1 MDWRRRDRFTA
12 PVGLAVAALAEV
24 CSNGLIAYSGWFVTA
39 CAIAGATA
47 FSTFSY
53 LAPSGGLR
61 ALALGRVA
69 AGYGQRLMLHRAAL
83 GRVTEQRLAFFSRM
97 GTMSSTEVDA
107 WSGASLDKAMADADS
122 AGMDLVRGTGPIVS
136 GVCTLIATALVVMVA
151 GSPAAGLILLT
162 GYVLTLTI
170 TVLGV
175 RAARDGDEEDARRRV
190 RTEVVTVVD
199 SWDEMV
205 SIGAV
210 DVLTD
215 RLRARVTRLEA
226 ERFLRRSRRS
236 SRHALADLMILVTVV
251 AVLAACVSREM
262 SGPAIALVA
271 LGAIGTMGTLSQLRA
286 GIEARGDGASAR
298 SRLVRADAGTA
309 LVSPLAVRLD
319 GARITFDGYALP
331 AMPFRSARAVRGEAR
346 RGDVL
351 VVTGRSGA
359 GKSTLLRALAS
370 GAEDPH
376 ARRLLR
382 RVLVAAD
389 EYIFSGTVA
398 DNLRLS
404 DPELTDTGIRSHLE
418 SVHLVEAGIEPGTT
432 VGIGGRQLSGGEA
445 HRLAIAR
452 ALAACPDILLVDEPT
467 AALDEATGARVLDLL
482 RGQSKTFVIL
492 AMHSLPSTWRSTPG
506 VIELCLD

>member
-1 MDWRRRDRFTA
+1 MGGSRRDRFAA
-12 PVGLAVAALAEV
+12 PLGLAVAALAEL

-53 LAPSGGLR
+53 LAPSGGIR

-69 AGYGQRLMLHRAAL
+69 AGYGQRLMLHQAAL
-83 GRVTEQRLAFFSRM
+83 RRVTEQRLAFFSRM

-107 WSGASLDKAMADADS
+107 WSGASLDKAMADADG

-136 GVCTLIATALVVMVA
+136 GVCTLIATALACMAA
-151 GSPAAGLILLT
+151 GSPAVGLILFA
-162 GYVLTLTI
+162 GYVLTLTV
-170 TVLGV
+170 TVLV
-175 RAARDGDEEDARRRV
+175 ARAARDGDEEEARGRV
-190 RTEVVTVVD
+190 RTEVVTIVD

-210 DVLTD
+210 DLLTD

-226 ERFLRRSRRS
+226 ARLLRRSRRS
-236 SRHALADLMILVTVV
+236 SGHALADLLIVGTVV
-251 AVLAACVSREM
+251 TALVACVSRGI
-262 SGPAIALVA
+262 SGPAVALVA
-271 LGAIGTMGTLSQLRA
+271 LGAIAAMGTAAQLRA
-286 GIEARGDGASAR
+286 GVEARGDGTSAR
-298 SRLVRADAGTA
+298 GRLARTDAGTPP
-309 LVSPLAVRLD
+309 VSPLAVHVD
-319 GARITFDGYALP
+319 GARIAFDGYALAP
-331 AMPFRSARAVRGEAR
+331 LPFRSARAVRGEVR

-370 GAEDPH
+370 GVEDSH
-376 ARRLLR
+376 AGRRLR
-382 RVLVAAD
+382 RVTVTAD

-398 DNLRLS
+398 DNLRLG
-404 DPELTDTGIRSHLE
+404 DPELTDTGIRAYLE
-418 SVHLVEAGIEPGTT
+418 SVRLVEAGIEPGTT
-432 VGIGGRQLSGGEA
+432 VGIGARELSGGEA

-482 RGQSKTFVIL
+482 RGQSESFVIL
-492 AMHSLPSTWRSTPG
+492 AMHSLPSAWRSTPG
-506 VIELCLD
+506 VTELCLD